1 MISAVVM
8 EAPANLLT
16 VRKVEWEEGQFF
28 QEDKAI
34 ENNGENTRTWKAKE
48 MKGQTKESA
57 KWATSSWGD
66 AKIKLLAQLTS
77 FVENEMLWKLG
88 ETSSK

>member
-34 ENNGENTRTWKAKE
+34 ENNGENTRT
-48 MKGQTKESA
+48 
-57 KWATSSWGD
+57 
-66 AKIKLLAQLTS
+66 
-77 FVENEMLWKLG
+77 
-88 ETSSK
+88 